1 MKPSRKKI
9 PRAASRIRLRDCAFL
24 ASRRSLAA
32 SAGSSPISSPRAGLS
47 LEDVV
52 TPLVPVGIEQLG
64 LDVALAEAR
73 DHDDDDLVALSLG
86 GRVFECR
93 HHRRARRDA
102 A

>member
-9 PRAASRIRLRDCAFL
+9 SRAASMMRMRDCAFL
-24 ASRRSLAA
+24 ASRRSLASKRA
-32 SAGSSPISSPRAGLS
+32 SSAPDLS

-73 DHDDDDLVALSLG
+73 DHHDDDLVVLPLRFG
-86 GRVFECR
+86 ILDRR
-93 HHRRARRDA
+93 HHRGAGRDPT
-102 A
+102 